1 MNLIEQKKQK
11 LISEFGAIAD
21 WEERYK
27 RIIELGKLLP
37 ALPEEFKTEENKVR
51 GCQSQVWIVTN
62 EKTDGSLIFQAD
74 SDALIVKGL
83 VAIIVDLYSGSKPED
98 ILKFQPDFMKSLG
111 FDTHLSP
118 SRTNGLYA
126 MIKRIVLEAYQ
137 ISLKKR

>member
-1 MNLIEQKKQK
+1 MNLIETKKQK
-11 LISEFGAIAD
+11 LISEFSAISD
-21 WEERYK
+21 WEDRYK
-27 RIIELGKLLP
+27 RIIELGKQLP
-37 ALPEEFKTEENKVR
+37 VLPESSKTENNKVK
-51 GCQSQVWIVTN
+51 GCQSQVWIVT
-62 EKTDGSLIFQAD
+62 TLSGDGSLQFQAD

-83 VAIIVDLYSGSKPED
+83 VAIIVDLYSGSKPEE

-137 ISLKKR
+137 YSTNKR

>member
-1 MNLIEQKKQK
+1 MNLIENKKQK
-11 LISEFGAIAD
+11 LISEFSAISD
-21 WEERYK
+21 WEDRYK
-27 RIIELGKLLP
+27 RIIELGKQLP
-37 ALPEEFKTEENKVR
+37 VLPDDLKTEDNKVR
-51 GCQSQVWIVTN
+51 GCQSQVWIVTTVN
-62 EKTDGSLIFQAD
+62 GDGSLHFRAD

-83 VAIIVDLYSGSKPED
+83 VALIVDLYSGSKPEE

-137 ISLKKR
+137 ISTNKR